1 MTTQKER
8 DYYTELTKEIIKE
21 AAGKNKFA
29 YDYLW
34 KLMCISR
41 TVDDIYDM
49 DQKITRNQLL
59 EAIGYLLFEM
69 PYNPFFMKHRDTL
82 SSQHVSM
89 HNAWM
94 AANLWGEGDETDQIY
109 AHVWRDYHQEVV
121 PLVALL
127 TQGPSKMQ
135 EVSFKM
141 RQMFKKKLGE

>member
-8 DYYTELTKEIIKE
+8 DYYTELTKEIIKD

-69 PYNPFFMKHRDTL
+69 PYNPFFMRHRDTL

-94 AANLWGEGDETDQIY
+94 AANLWGKGDEIDQIY

-135 EVSFKM
+135 EVSFKI
-141 RQMFKKKLGE
+141 RRMFKKKLGE

>member
-49 DQKITRNQLL
+49 DQNITRKQLL

-135 EVSFKM
+135 EVSFKI
-141 RQMFKKKLGE
+141 RRMFKKKLGE

>member
-1 MTTQKER
+1 MTTQTER
-8 DYYTELTKEIIKE
+8 DYYTGLTKEIIKE

-49 DQKITRNQLL
+49 DQEITRSQLL
-59 EAIGYLLFEM
+59 EAIDYLLVEL
-69 PYNPFFMKHRDTL
+69 PYNPFFIKYRDTL
-82 SSQHVSM
+82 TSQHVSM
-89 HNAWM
+89 HNAWLSS
-94 AANLWGEGDETDQIY
+94 NLWNKGDETSKVY
-109 AHVWRDYHQEVV
+109 AHVWRDYHHEVV

-127 TQGPSKMQ
+127 TQGPKKMR
-135 EVSFKM
+135 EVSFKV

>member
-49 DQKITRNQLL
+49 DQEVTRNQLL

-69 PYNPFFMKHRDTL
+69 PYNPFFMRHRDTL

-94 AANLWGEGDETDQIY
+94 AANFWGEGDETDQIY

-127 TQGPSKMQ
+127 TQGSSKMQ

>member
-1 MTTQKER
+1 
-8 DYYTELTKEIIKE
+8 
-21 AAGKNKFA
+21 
-29 YDYLW
+29 
-34 KLMCISR
+34 
-41 TVDDIYDM
+41 
-49 DQKITRNQLL
+49 
-59 EAIGYLLFEM
+59 
-69 PYNPFFMKHRDTL
+69 
-82 SSQHVSM
+82 
-89 HNAWM
+89 M

>member
-1 MTTQKER
+1 MTTQQER
-8 DYYTELTKEIIKE
+8 DVYEGYTKELIKE

-41 TVDDIYDM
+41 TIDDVYDL
-49 DQKITRNQLL
+49 DQKITRNQIL
-59 EAIGYLLFEM
+59 EAISYLLVEL

-82 SSQHVSM
+82 TSQHVSM

-94 AANLWGEGDETDQIY
+94 AANMWQDGDEVSKMY
-109 AHVWRDYHQEVV
+109 AHVWRDTHHEVV

-127 TQGPSKMQ
+127 TQGSDKMK
-135 EVSFKM
+135 EISCKI
-141 RQMFKKKLGE
+141 RQLFKKKLGD